1 MKKMLKRAVKVL
13 ELDAVYR
20 YVFYENIIAVIS
32 PDSELAYYNRHEES
46 CDAEDI
52 LSELCEEGIISP
64 TATFEEETV
73 SSVAGLVEKI
83 NDLNCKTK

>member
-1 MKKMLKRAVKVL
+1 MKKLLPKAAKVL
-13 ELDAVYR
+13 ELDAVYHNA
-20 YVFYENIIAVIS
+20 FYENIIAVIS
-32 PDSELAYYNRHEES
+32 PDSELAYYNRHDKS
-46 CDAEDI
+46 WDAEDI
-52 LSELCEEGIISP
+52 LSEFCEEGIISP

>member
-1 MKKMLKRAVKVL
+1 MRKILRKAVKVL

-32 PDSELAYYNRHEES
+32 PDSELAYYNRHVES

-64 TATFEEETV
+64 TATFKEEKV

-83 NDLNCKTK
+83 SDLNCKAE